1 MRALAL
7 DLGAQL
13 FFHLSITEPAAGV
26 DECSNCGIA
35 PQLHCREQILD
46 LPRPRD
52 EALGRESFRVGHEY
66 GRRETVTARVT
77 RKSDPP
83 PAARSD
89 ATRGRLP
96 SKRRRPDDFPAM
108 PPIRGSDVLR
118 RKRLIG
124 ALQPLRLLEKT
135 SRPGRG
141 IEEQHSRRLG
151 PSFSTHER

>member
-35 PQLHCREQILD
+35 PQLHCKRQILD

-52 EALGRESFRVGHEY
+52 ETLGPKSFRVGHEY
-66 GRRETVTARVT
+66 GRETVTARVT
-77 RKSDPP
+77 RKLDPP

-89 ATRGRLP
+89 AGRGRLP

-108 PPIRGSDVLR
+108 APIRGSDVLR
-118 RKRLIG
+118 
-124 ALQPLRLLEKT
+124 
-135 SRPGRG
+135 S
-141 IEEQHSRRLG
+141 
-151 PSFSTHER
+151 